1 MDLIKTL
8 QFIRTG
14 IDLFMRIICFFTGS
28 VMAVM
33 LLLQVIFRYFLGSSL
48 SWATELP
55 EMFFPWLAMSGA
67 TIAALNKQHLGV
79 EYFVSKL
86 PLRPRTWLFALTNLL
101 IIVVL
106 TTVAIVSFRML
117 GLLGQQATP
126 VLGVPRSFAFFSLP
140 LGLICL
146 AMVVVSDTLLALA
159 GKVRLDLK

>member
-1 MDLIKTL
+1 MDLIKIL

-28 VMAVM
+28 VMAVT
-33 LLLQVIFRYFLGSSL
+33 LLLQVIFRYFIGSSL

-55 EMFFPWLAMSGA
+55 QMFFPWLAMSGA
-67 TIAALNKQHLGV
+67 IIAALNNQHLGV
-79 EYFVSKL
+79 EYFVAKL

-106 TTVAIVSFRML
+106 TTIAIVSFQML
-117 GLLGQQATP
+117 SLLGQQATP
-126 VLGVPRSFAFFSLP
+126 VLGVPRSYAFFSLP

-146 AMVVVSDTLLALA
+146 AMVAASDTLLALA
-159 GKVRLDLK
+159 GKVRLDAK